1 MTKKLFGTDGFRGVA
16 NRVLTPDIAFQIGF
30 AAGRNLG
37 VGKRVCVGR
46 DTRISGTM
54 LGAAVCAGLCSA
66 GVDAYALGVVPTG
79 GISWI
84 ARTQG
89 FDLGVVISASHN
101 PAEDNGIKL
110 LAPDGRKAPESLERW
125 IEEHLEDAVEDRPVL
140 EKVGRIHQRTVEADM
155 YADWLT
161 TLVPERLDGM
171 KIVMDCAHGAAFEL
185 APRVFRALGAELT
198 TIGDDPDGMNINEE
212 GGATK
217 PSVVQALTKSIGAD
231 LGICFD
237 GDADRAV
244 FSDSEGRLING
255 DRTMAIWA
263 QHWRHEGK
271 LDPAIV
277 VGTVMSNMGFERYL
291 VKEGITLERVD
302 VGDKYVSAKLNET
315 GAHVGGEQSGHI
327 IFPES
332 GPTGD
337 GLATALHLARV
348 MKRENKTAKDLYE
361 SFENWPQIL
370 VNVKVERKD
379 GWSDDPAV
387 QSAIDLASGMVEGHG
402 RINVRASGTQP
413 MLRVMVESESVESR
427 DRAAQLVV
435 DALLE
440 ARGGAVYSTVDL
452 THSLGE

>member
-16 NRVLTPDIAFQIGF
+16 NRVLTPEIAFLIGF
-30 AAGRNLG
+30 AAGRHLG
-37 VGKRVCVGR
+37 AGTRVCVGR

-54 LGAAVCAGLCSA
+54 LGASLCAGFCSA
-66 GVDAYALGVVPTG
+66 GVDAFDLGVVPTG

-110 LAPDGRKAPESLERW
+110 LAPDGRKAPETLERW
-125 IEEHLEDAVEDRPVL
+125 IEEHLEDTIENRPEL
-140 EKVGRIHQRTVEADM
+140 EKVGRIHSRNVESAL
-155 YADWLT
+155 YADWLC

-171 KIVMDCAHGAAFEL
+171 KVVMDCAHGAAFEL
-185 APRVFRALGAELT
+185 APQVFRELGADVT
-198 TIGDDPDGMNINEE
+198 TVGDDPNGININEE

-217 PSVVQALTKSIGAD
+217 PSVVQTLTKAQGAD
-231 LGICFD
+231 LGISFD

-263 QHWRHEGK
+263 QHWRHEGR
-271 LDPAIV
+271 LDPPVV

-291 VKEGITLERVD
+291 TQEGIQLIRVD

-348 MKRENKTAKDLYE
+348 LKRENKTAKDLYE

-379 GWSDDPAV
+379 GWSEDPVVVAAMAEA
-387 QSAIDLASGMVEGHG
+387 QSLVDGHG
-402 RINVRASGTQP
+402 RLNVRASGTQP
-413 MLRVMVESESVESR
+413 MLRVMVESQSVDLR
-427 DRAAQLVV
+427 DRAAQTVV
-435 DALLE
+435 DALLN

>member
-1 MTKKLFGTDGFRGVA
+1 MSKKLFGTDGFRGVA
-16 NRVLTPDIAFQIGF
+16 NRILTPEIAFQIGY

-37 VGKRVCVGR
+37 QGRRVCVGR

-54 LGAAVCAGLCSA
+54 LGAAVCAGFCSA
-66 GVDAYALGVVPTG
+66 GVDAFALGVVPTG

-125 IEEHLEDAVEDRPVL
+125 IEEHLEEATESRPEL
-140 EKVGRIHQRTVEADM
+140 GKVGRIHSNRIEPGL
-155 YADWLT
+155 YSDWLC

-171 KIVMDCAHGAAFEL
+171 KIVMDCSHGAAFEI
-185 APRVFRALGAELT
+185 APQVFRALGAELV
-198 TIGDDPDGMNINEE
+198 TIGDNPDGVNINEE

-217 PSVVQALTKSIGAD
+217 PGVVQSLTKSEGAD
-231 LGICFD
+231 LGIAFD

-263 QHWRHEGK
+263 QHWRHEGR
-271 LDPAIV
+271 LNPPVV

-291 VKEGITLERVD
+291 AGEGIELVRVD

-315 GAHVGGEQSGHI
+315 GAQVGGEQSGHI

-348 MKRENKTAKDLYE
+348 LKREGKTAKDLYE

-379 GWSDDPAV
+379 GWNEDSVV
-387 QSAIDLASGMVEGHG
+387 QAAMASAEKMVEGQG
-402 RINVRASGTQP
+402 RLNVRASGTQP
-413 MLRVMVESESVESR
+413 ILRVMVETESVEVR

>member
-1 MTKKLFGTDGFRGVA
+1 L
-16 NRVLTPDIAFQIGF
+16 
-30 AAGRNLG
+30 
-37 VGKRVCVGR
+37 
-46 DTRISGTM
+46 
-54 LGAAVCAGLCSA
+54 CAGFCSA
-66 GVDAYALGVVPTG
+66 GVDTYALAVVPTG

-89 FDLGVVISASHN
+89 FDLGIVISASHN

-110 LAPDGRKAPESLERW
+110 IGPDGRKAPESLERW
-125 IEEHLEDAVEDRPVL
+125 IEEHVDDEITDRPLL
-140 EKVGRIHQRTVEADM
+140 EAVGQIYSRRHEVM
-155 YADWLT
+155 LYSDWLT

-171 KIVMDCAHGAAFEL
+171 KIVMDCAHGAAFEV
-185 APRVFRALGAELT
+185 APTVFRALGAELT
-198 TIGDDPDGMNINEE
+198 IIGDDPNGVNINEE

-217 PSVVQALTKSIGAD
+217 PSVVQALTQELGAD
-231 LGICFD
+231 LGISFD

-244 FSDSEGRLING
+244 FSDSKGRLING

-263 QHWRHEGK
+263 QHWRHEGR

-277 VGTVMSNMGFERYL
+277 VGTVMSNMGFENYL
-291 VKEGITLERVD
+291 KGEGITLERVD

-315 GAHVGGEQSGHI
+315 GAQVGGEQSGHI

-348 MKRENKTAKDLYE
+348 MKREGKTAAELYD
-361 SFENWPQIL
+361 SFDNWPQVL
-370 VNVKVERKD
+370 VNVKVANKE
-379 GWSDDPAV
+379 GWDSDPAV
-387 QSAIDLASGMVEGHG
+387 VSALATANGHMEGNG

-413 MLRVMVESESVESR
+413 IVRVMVESSSVTTR
-427 DRAAQLVV
+427 DTVAKSVV
-435 DALLE
+435 DALLA
-440 ARGGAVYSTVDL
+440 ARGGEVYSTVDL